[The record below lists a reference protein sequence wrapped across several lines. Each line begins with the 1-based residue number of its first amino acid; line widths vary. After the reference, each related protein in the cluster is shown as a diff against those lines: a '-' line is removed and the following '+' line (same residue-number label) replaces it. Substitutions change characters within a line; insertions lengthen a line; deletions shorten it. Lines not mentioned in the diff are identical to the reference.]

1 MSGSAVAS
9 GSVSDGAVAST
20 VVLSGVQLD
29 RSALSG
35 SAARRTGPGDSGVR
49 PRVASGVRARRPTLA
64 ELAETQVMSSEAIT
78 ARITASRMG
87 GEGSVGAFPRADS
100 GVTAMRRARP
110 GVRGTESLAA
120 VRERSAL
127 AASRLLSATGNVA
140 ALGWAARKRPA
151 LSVTFAA
158 AGLGAVVASVFGL
171 APERA
176 EFRPPPASGMRAPT
190 TAKASVDAAHVGI
203 APYAPTSA
211 AAGDQVTPGTR
222 SSRARNGRS
231 SARPSS
237 DSGTSADSLVSAD
250 PATPTP
256 RGARARDVTGPAGSG
271 TPETAS
277 IRLGQ
282 PSDGGTLSTGTSI
295 TGSADL
301 PADHQIWLLWRQGAG
316 SYHVGGACRGG
327 RTFTCDPPGL
337 ENGGDDTFQLTV
349 VVVDPDTGRTLHAG
363 ETRDALPS
371 HLARH
376 DITITVRRAA
386 G

>member
-1 MSGSAVAS
+1 MRGR
-9 GSVSDGAVAST
+9 ST
-20 VVLSGVQLD
+20 VV
-29 RSALSG
+29 
-35 SAARRTGPGDSGVR
+35 
-49 PRVASGVRARRPTLA
+49 
-64 ELAETQVMSSEAIT
+64 
-78 ARITASRMG
+78 
-87 GEGSVGAFPRADS
+87 
-100 GVTAMRRARP
+100 
-110 GVRGTESLAA
+110 
-120 VRERSAL
+120 
-127 AASRLLSATGNVA
+127 ASRLLNATGNLA

-176 EFRPPPASGMRAPT
+176 EFRPPPVSGLRAPT
-190 TAKASVDAAHVGI
+190 TAKASADAAHAGI

-211 AAGDQVTPGTR
+211 AAGEQVTPGTR
-222 SSRARNGRS
+222 SGRARNGRS

-237 DSGTSADSLVSAD
+237 SGSMSADSLVSAD
-250 PATPTP
+250 PATPKP
-256 RGARARDVTGPAGSG
+256 RGAKARDHTGPAGSG

-282 PSDGGTLSTGTSI
+282 PSDGGTLSAGTSI

-301 PADHQIWLLWRQGAG
+301 PANHQIWLLWRQGAG

-337 ENGGDDTFQLTV
+337 ESGGDDTFQLTV

>member
-1 MSGSAVAS
+1 
-9 GSVSDGAVAST
+9 
-20 VVLSGVQLD
+20 
-29 RSALSG
+29 
-35 SAARRTGPGDSGVR
+35 
-49 PRVASGVRARRPTLA
+49 
-64 ELAETQVMSSEAIT
+64 MSSEAIA
-78 ARITASRMG
+78 ARIAASRMG
-87 GEGSVGAFPRADS
+87 GQGQAGSFPGAGS
-100 GVTAMRRARP
+100 GVPAVGRTRP
-110 GVRGTESLAA
+110 GVPASEGLAA
-120 VRERSAL
+120 VRERSAS
-127 AASRLLSATGNVA
+127 AASRLLSATVNLA

-158 AGLGAVVASVFGL
+158 AGLGAVVASVFSL

-176 EFRPPPASGMRAPT
+176 EFRPPPASGMRVPT
-190 TAKASVDAAHVGI
+190 TAKASAGSSHAGI

-211 AAGDQVTPGTR
+211 AAGDQATPGTR
-222 SSRARNGRS
+222 SGRARNGRS

-237 DSGTSADSLVSAD
+237 SGSTPANSLVSAD
-250 PATPTP
+250 PATPAP
-256 RGARARDVTGPAGSG
+256 RGGKARDFAGPAGPG

-277 IRLGQ
+277 IRLSQ
-282 PSDGGTLSTGTSI
+282 PNDGGTVGAGTSI

-337 ENGGDDTFQLTV
+337 ENGGDDTFQLTAV
-349 VVVDPDTGRTLHAG
+349 IVDPDTGRTLHAG
-363 ETRDALPS
+363 ETRDSLPS

>member
-1 MSGSAVAS
+1 M
-9 GSVSDGAVAST
+9 
-20 VVLSGVQLD
+20 
-29 RSALSG
+29 
-35 SAARRTGPGDSGVR
+35 
-49 PRVASGVRARRPTLA
+49 
-64 ELAETQVMSSEAIT
+64 
-78 ARITASRMG
+78 
-87 GEGSVGAFPRADS
+87 
-100 GVTAMRRARP
+100 
-110 GVRGTESLAA
+110 
-120 VRERSAL
+120 
-127 AASRLLSATGNVA
+127 AASRLLSASGNLA

-158 AGLGAVVASVFGL
+158 VGLGAVVASVFGL

-176 EFRPPPASGMRAPT
+176 EFRPPPASGTRAPT
-190 TAKASVDAAHVGI
+190 TAKASVGAAHVGI

-211 AAGDQVTPGTR
+211 ASGDQVTPGTR
-222 SSRARNGRS
+222 SGRARNGRS
-231 SARPSS
+231 SASPSS
-237 DSGTSADSLVSAD
+237 GGGTSADSLVSAG

-256 RGARARDVTGPAGSG
+256 RGAKARNLTGPAGSG

-282 PSDGGTLSTGTSI
+282 PSDGGTFNAGTSI
-295 TGSADL
+295 IGSADL

-337 ENGGDDTFQLTV
+337 ESGGDDTFQLTV
-349 VVVDPDTGRTLHAG
+349 VVVDPDTGRTLHSG

-376 DITITVRRAA
+376 DVTITVRRSA